1 MLQEWILA
9 ILHVSAFL
17 AVVVFLSGQISL
29 CRPQWWNEAVL
40 QRLKRLNVLY
50 WASVMAVILS
60 GLARAAFGVKGWIF
74 YAGQPIFWFKLL
86 SFIAVSLMSLRVNTT
101 YRRWSANTFMD
112 AQGIDALRRWM
123 MIQAHV
129 IMLFPLLGLMMV
141 YGLGLV

>member
-40 QRLKRLNVLY
+40 QRLLRLSYLY
-50 WASVMAVILS
+50 WGSVAFVILS
-60 GLARAAFGVKGWIF
+60 GLARAAFGVKTWAF
-74 YAGQPIFWFKLL
+74 YAGQPIFWLKLIA
-86 SFIAVSLMSLRVNTT
+86 FTAVSLMSIRVQRA
-101 YRRWSANTFMD
+101 YKRWHDQPNVCPHDVD
-112 AQGIDALRRWM
+112 AQRRWM
-123 MIQAHV
+123 MIQAHI